1 MRVRKVLVA
10 ALLILLAG
18 CAMSGVGDFFRGY
31 GKANSVALGLFDVE
45 RMTPTQRGAAYFA
58 YGDFGALDTDAL
70 ETHATPWLLAGT
82 ALARAEAR
90 RTGAPVDGKALRSAM
105 TRFGF
110 LYADE
115 IGNWPEG
122 MLRLGDDQEFAEIR
136 KFLTSDA
143 PLGVNVGIVRRSV
156 PPVQIMVANLGCASC
171 HAGNTFDAKGRPKP
185 EIAWLGA
192 PNTSLDLEAY
202 VQAIYAAF
210 AEEPDVETLI
220 DAVPQVFPRAGARSL
235 WTLRNFVAPRV
246 SARMKKIA
254 ATGGGPLP
262 FINGAP
268 GLTNGV
274 AALKMQ
280 LALLHGDAHAAE
292 RGFTSIPDLGD
303 RGLRSSLLYDGAYAP
318 AGMSADRQMRR
329 ADITPAHLD
338 DLATITA
345 FFTVPSMGVRPDRA
359 RGYLGEAKDVF
370 RFFASYKAPRFPG
383 PVDRTMAGRGR
394 AVYAERCASCHGVY
408 DDSLDQPVLQS
419 FPNRVAP
426 YDTEPAR
433 AAAFTAPLAEAVK
446 RSPYGGLIQARVTSG
461 YVAPLLSGVWMTA
474 PYLHNGSVPT
484 MRQLLTPSERPAR
497 FMVGGHRLNYRTLGI
512 DGVVDAAG
520 LYAYPAGYAPWSK
533 PALIDTTQTG
543 LSNRGHEADVAGL
556 SEVEK
561 TALIEYLK
569 LL

>member
-1 MRVRKVLVA
+1 MKRIAVLLA
-10 ALLILLAG
+10 AMALLAG
-18 CAMSGVGDFFRGY
+18 CGGVGDFLRGY
-31 GKANSVALGLFDVE
+31 GKARSSALAAYDTAA
-45 RMTPTQRGAAYFA
+45 MTPEARGGVLFA
-58 YGDFGALDTDAL
+58 LSDFGALDTDAL
-70 ETHATPWLLAGT
+70 ETHATPWRLAGT
-82 ALARAEAR
+82 ALVLAEAR
-90 RTGAPVDGKALRSAM
+90 RTGAEVAPQTLRTVM

-110 LYADE
+110 LYPE
-115 IGNWPEG
+115 TIGNWPQG
-122 MLRLGDDQEFAEIR
+122 AAPPQRD
-136 KFLTSDA
+136 T
-143 PLGVNVGIVRRSV
+143 PLGLNAGVIRRAV
-156 PPVQIMVANLGCASC
+156 PRVELTVANLGCASC
-171 HAGNTFDAKGRPKP
+171 HAGATYDAAGAPR
-185 EIAWLGA
+185 IDTAWLGA

-202 VQAIYAAF
+202 VQSIYTAF
-210 AEEPDVETLI
+210 AEQPDM
-220 DAVPQVFPRAGARSL
+220 DAVIAAVPKVFPDTDAQELKTFRS
-235 WTLRNFVAPRV
+235 FVAPRV
-246 SARMKKIA
+246 GARMKKIA
-254 ATGGGPLP
+254 AAGGGPLP

-280 LALLHGDAHAAE
+280 LALLHGDAHAIE

-318 AGMSADRQMRR
+318 AGMISDREMRR

-370 RFFASYKAPRFPG
+370 RFFAGYAPPRFPG
-383 PVDRTMAGRGR
+383 AIDSAKAARGR
-394 AVYAERCASCHGVY
+394 AVYAARCASCHGAY
-408 DDSLDQPVLQS
+408 DDSLERPVLQS
-419 FPNRVAP
+419 FPNRIAP

-433 AAAFTAPLAEAVK
+433 AAAFTSTLADAVK
-446 RSPYGGLIQARVTSG
+446 RSSYGDLIGARATAG

-484 MRQLLTPSERPAR
+484 IRQLLTPSERPAR

-512 DGVVDAAG
+512 DGAVDASGA
-520 LYAYPAGYAPWSK
+520 YVYPAGYAPWSK
-533 PALIDTTQTG
+533 PALIDTTQPG

-556 SEVEK
+556 SEAEK
-561 TALIEYLK
+561 AALIEYLK